1 MTDLLWP
8 GDHRAGDI
16 MTDAAVLD
24 AMLRLEAS
32 WSAALADREIIPP
45 SARVRVE
52 QLRHLLRDN
61 DITAIAVDAEAG
73 GNPVIPL
80 LAVLRPRLDAEAGRW
95 LHRGMTSQDVVDTA
109 LMLTAREACDR
120 VTAELAGHVELLATI
135 VDEHR
140 RTPMLARTLTQ
151 SAVPITFGAK
161 AARWLDGILDALD
174 AVNAVRFPI
183 QLGGAAGTLSG
194 AVELADANAE
204 TVLDAVAATAAE
216 LGLDDASPW
225 HTVRAPLCRISDAVV
240 VCASAWGHVAN
251 DVLLLGR
258 NEIGE
263 LGESAGG
270 GSSTMPHKSNPTLSV
285 LIRRHAL
292 VAPGLASV
300 IGIAGADSADERAAG
315 GWHAEWSTLRIL
327 LRHCVVAASQTTDL
341 LRGLHVDG
349 AAMSAN
355 LQAAG
360 DAVRSEQRAMA
371 DLAGHA
377 VTANADGATDILIER
392 TLHRARQS
400 FAHNNRKTT

>member
-216 LGLDDASPW
+216 LGLDTPRRGTRCEPPCAASPMRSSPARRPGGTSSMPFCCSGATRAASSPCRPGVDRRPC
-225 HTVRAPLCRISDAVV
+225 HT
-240 VCASAWGHVAN
+240 
-251 DVLLLGR
+251 
-258 NEIGE
+258 
-263 LGESAGG
+263 
-270 GSSTMPHKSNPTLSV
+270 NPT
-285 LIRRHAL
+285 RR
-292 VAPGLASV
+292 
-300 IGIAGADSADERAAG
+300 
-315 GWHAEWSTLRIL
+315 
-327 LRHCVVAASQTTDL
+327 C
-341 LRGLHVDG
+341 
-349 AAMSAN
+349 
-355 LQAAG
+355 
-360 DAVRSEQRAMA
+360 RS
-371 DLAGHA
+371 
-377 VTANADGATDILIER
+377 
-392 TLHRARQS
+392 
-400 FAHNNRKTT
+400 